1 MKLNKGYWHTVE
13 IELKSNPDY
22 MDVVQDYLKKNDLKD
37 LPVPEGVPG
46 EPEAGFVYIKK
57 TDVRKN
63 EKFLSKV
70 KTDVYADSIVRVLKE
85 GGHLAPVKVVA
96 SGPQEDSPPKM
107 EATTPTKKIKLPK
120 IGE

>member
-46 EPEAGFVYIKK
+46 EPEAGF
-57 TDVRKN
+57 
-63 EKFLSKV
+63 
-70 KTDVYADSIVRVLKE
+70 
-85 GGHLAPVKVVA
+85 G
-96 SGPQEDSPPKM
+96 SG
-107 EATTPTKKIKLPK
+107 
-120 IGE
+120 

>member
-1 MKLNKGYWHTVE
+1 MKIDAGYWNTVE

-22 MDVVQDYLKKNDLKD
+22 MDVIEKYLKDNKLKD
-37 LPVPEGVPG
+37 LPVPEGVPN
-46 EPEAGFVYIKK
+46 EPEAAFVYIEK
-57 TDVRKN
+57 TDIRKN
-63 EKFLSKV
+63 EKYFSKI
-70 KTDVYADSIVRVLKE
+70 KTDVYADSIVRVLKG
-85 GGHLAPVKVVA
+85 GGHLAPVKVEA